1 MILLV
6 YDRIRALRE
15 DHDMTQKQMAKI
27 LNISQRAYSHYETGE
42 RSIPVEILSEIADFY
57 KTSVD
62 YLINRTNNIKSYPKI
77 SD

>member
-1 MILLV
+1 M